1 MVLISALCEYLVKG
15 CNNVLLRNLP
25 SLIAIDGIDQYGN
38 EVNREIGSGDFSK
51 QMMIAGK
58 SLELT
63 NQSNQSD
70 HSEFAKNPWIPN
82 SGSDP
87 IDVRRHIPENNS
99 KWEASQIETQE
110 RIQNL
115 ENMIKRLL
123 TEKENHKPK
132 TVVKSVKSTSVRGQT
147 SVKKSDKCSNCSKLF
162 QELNALQTICDQ
174 SRLELEK
181 LKDSYQ
187 NDLLNLQN
195 KIRFG
200 HDRVLSN
207 VFVTV
212 SKSSP

>member
-1 MVLISALCEYLVKG
+1 M
-15 CNNVLLRNLP
+15 
-25 SLIAIDGIDQYGN
+25 IAIDGIDQYGN

-51 QMMIAGK
+51 QIITGK

-63 NQSNQSD
+63 NQTNKSEN
-70 HSEFAKNPWIPN
+70 SEFAKNPWIPN
-82 SGSDP
+82 SGSDT

-99 KWEASQIETQE
+99 KWEVSQIETQE

-115 ENMIKRLL
+115 ETMIKRLL
-123 TEKENHKPK
+123 MEKENQKPK
-132 TVVKSVKSTSVRGQT
+132 KISKSVKSSSVLHGGQT
-147 SVKKSDKCSNCSKLF
+147 SKSSVNAKKADKCSNCSKLF

-187 NDLLNLQN
+187 HERLNSQN

-200 HDRVLSN
+200 LKVQAYNGS
-207 VFVTV
+207 FMGYII
-212 SKSSP
+212 

>member
-1 MVLISALCEYLVKG
+1 MLH
-15 CNNVLLRNLP
+15 RNLP

-51 QMMIAGK
+51 QIVTGK

-63 NQSNQSD
+63 NQTNKSD
-70 HSEFAKNPWIPN
+70 LSEFAKNPWIPN
-82 SGSDP
+82 SGSDA

-99 KWEASQIETQE
+99 KWEVSQIETQE

-115 ENMIKRLL
+115 ETMIKRLL
-123 TEKENHKPK
+123 MEKENQKPK
-132 TVVKSVKSTSVRGQT
+132 KISKSVKSTPSALHAGQM
-147 SVKKSDKCSNCSKLF
+147 SKSSANAKKADKCSNCSKLF

-181 LKDSYQ
+181 LKDSFQ
-187 NDLLNLQN
+187 NEKLNSEN

-200 HDRVLSN
+200 P
-207 VFVTV
+207 V
-212 SKSSP
+212 SHKKTIS

>member
-1 MVLISALCEYLVKG
+1 MTNLAVCRSLVQG
-15 CNNVLLRNLP
+15 CNNLLHRNLP

-51 QMMIAGK
+51 QIITGK

-63 NQSNQSD
+63 NQTNKSEI
-70 HSEFAKNPWIPN
+70 SEFAKNPWIPN
-82 SGSDP
+82 SGSDT

-99 KWEASQIETQE
+99 KWEVSQIETQE

-115 ENMIKRLL
+115 ETMIKRLL
-123 TEKENHKPK
+123 TEKENQKPK
-132 TVVKSVKSTSVRGQT
+132 KISKSVKSPSVLHVGQT
-147 SVKKSDKCSNCSKLF
+147 SKSSVNAKKADKCSNCSKLF

-187 NDLLNLQN
+187 NERLNSQN
-195 KIRFG
+195 KIRSG
-200 HDRVLSN
+200 LKVPSL
-207 VFVTV
+207 
-212 SKSSP
+212 KIYC